1 MVPEIISVAT
11 AITMTASLILVVW
24 FIYVIC
30 HMTNVVSFSDT
41 SKKEYMLM
49 INTTEYVIIRMS

>member
-11 AITMTASLILVVW
+11 AITMTASPILDVW
-24 FIYVIC
+24 FTYVIC

-41 SKKEYMLM
+41 SKKDIDDDKHYR
-49 INTTEYVIIRMS
+49 ICYH